1 MSSDIG
7 NRRSRIETQGAFRF
21 RLLRWAARRST
32 QPGGFVEGSDLVN
45 NELTHDERAGPPASD
60 FDSAPSERLARRLL
74 HALAERNA
82 GLGLLYSVLDVAVS
96 ELGLTRAAVVM
107 DEPPFARQLFRAGRR
122 VEYDDGFLAT
132 QAPGLYAEPALD
144 PGSDIAEMVTDACR
158 LALRGDRVA
167 PRTVVSEVEDAHH
180 VGSRRSEH
188 ALGCAASDSAGRRA
202 GRVVQLPARVHAAR
216 RRVRR
221 DGDHF
226 VRRRGREP
234 VHVVVAERDDGA
246 RLRYAA
252 EQRRVVAAARRR
264 GDDVHVEP
272 IGSGFVVRQVED
284 TKRVRTRRRKRARV
298 LRALQCANRI
308 PVGGVELPARLE
320 RTRGVGHGDA
330 HDLARFRSDEAVH
343 VAVDDRGQR
352 ACLVRTARQSRPWA
366 TRRRRRQHLH
376 LHGVATGLVVRLVE
390 HADRVRAARWQRA
403 GCCLAAS
410 VGADDVAGTVKHGV
424 VPLLTG

>member
-45 NELTHDERAGPPASD
+45 NELTHDERAGPPAPD

-158 LALRGDRVA
+158 LALRLLPAVDDDVRTALSAREAFEQRFDAAISHALRTGCEFTFVRVE
-167 PRTVVSEVEDAHH
+167 PL
-180 VGSRRSEH
+180 GSEH
-188 ALGCAASDSAGRRA
+188 SGAIEERLLRTLR
-202 GRVVQLPARVHAAR
+202 
-216 RRVRR
+216 
-221 DGDHF
+221 
-226 VRRRGREP
+226 
-234 VHVVVAERDDGA
+234 RDDGLFSLPGRELA
-246 RLRYAA
+246 LVLLLAP
-252 EQRRVVAAARRR
+252 
-264 GDDVHVEP
+264 GDE
-272 IGSGFVVRQVED
+272 
-284 TKRVRTRRRKRARV
+284 
-298 LRALQCANRI
+298 
-308 PVGGVELPARLE
+308 VGVILE
-320 RTRGVGHGDA
+320 RAASAVGRNDSAVCPPFTYSVVNCPDEATDA
-330 HDLARFRSDEAVH
+330 TAALALARDRH
-343 VAVDDRGQR
+343 VAVSES
-352 ACLVRTARQSRPWA
+352 LAR
-366 TRRRRRQHLH
+366 
-376 LHGVATGLVVRLVE
+376 
-390 HADRVRAARWQRA
+390 DAAPDPPGHHPFFA
-403 GCCLAAS
+403 
-410 VGADDVAGTVKHGV
+410 
-424 VPLLTG
+424 